1 MRIFLFGEDILY
13 DGFGIVPGR
22 EFVEILDKIK
32 HFSQEEIIG
41 SMNHGIVS
49 QRSNFECLK
58 S

>member
-22 EFVEILDKIK
+22 EFVGILDRIK
-32 HFSQEEIIG
+32 HVSQEKTIG

-49 QRSNFECLK
+49 Q
-58 S
+58 